1 MLDDSLMRLFATVFS
16 ALMVGACATPHTL
29 VDTPVSHMS
38 QDEILA
44 PEATLPRDG
53 FLSTGQP
60 DSAVLD
66 KAAEAGYV
74 AVIDFRG
81 IDEDRGMNEQSEV
94 ESRGMRYVSI
104 PVPAPADATWDKAE
118 SLSEIL
124 ASFDG
129 PVLMHCFSGNR
140 AGSMLAMAARLEG
153 ASSDDSLALGRR
165 AGLTRWEAEITEIVE
180 AAEP

>member
-94 ESRGMRYVSI
+94 ESRGKLLAEPNLSI
-104 PVPAPADATWDKAE
+104 AKVRAVTIRWRWAGAPA
-118 SLSEIL
+118 
-124 ASFDG
+124 
-129 PVLMHCFSGNR
+129 
-140 AGSMLAMAARLEG
+140 
-153 ASSDDSLALGRR
+153 
-165 AGLTRWEAEITEIVE
+165 
-180 AAEP
+180 